1 MYFTVPVNTSAEF
14 CGTRH
19 SVMIPNKQPG
29 EQTLDSSRLV
39 KSANFRT
46 YCRGVPTAAI
56 KGVAITSLLLVSA
69 LQAWST
75 KAGTRAQIATTAF
88 KVIAIVAV
96 FVAGLVYLG
105 LGRIASS
112 FSFEGSTHNATG
124 YALAL
129 FSALWVSLLSA
140 LFRFLPHPRSPPT
153 LISDTQFLLQA
164 YDGFDQANY
173 VARDCQPG
181 ALPKMINISLATIV
195 ILFLLAN
202 VAYFIVLPFEV
213 ATVTSTIALDYGRQ
227 IAGPIGALFFALIVG
242 ISCLG
247 ALNSSL
253 YTSSRLVVAAGE
265 QGFLPRVSFPL
276 N

>member
-1 MYFTVPVNTSAEF
+1 MYFKVPVNISAEF
-14 CGTRH
+14 YGTPLSATIR
-19 SVMIPNKQPG
+19 NKLQG
-29 EQTLDSSRLV
+29 EQSLVSSR
-39 KSANFRT
+39 FRT
-46 YCRGVPTAAI
+46 GLIPSLRRGVPTAAI

-213 ATVTSTIALDYGRQ
+213 ATATSTIALDYGRQ

>member
-1 MYFTVPVNTSAEF
+1 
-14 CGTRH
+14 
-19 SVMIPNKQPG
+19 MIPNKQQG
-29 EQTLDSSRLV
+29 EQSLVSSPLGRGLIPTLR
-39 KSANFRT
+39 
-46 YCRGVPTAAI
+46 RGVPTAAI

-105 LGRIASS
+105 LGKIASS
-112 FSFEGSTHNATG
+112 FTFEGSTHNATG

-129 FSALWVSLLSA
+129 FSALWVSPLSA

-153 LISDTQFLLQA
+153 LISDIQFLLQA

-213 ATVTSTIALDYGRQ
+213 ATATSTIALDYGRQ